1 MMEKGKKIKQT
12 KDKEELEFK
21 PKHIAELNNKLHTD
35 ANKYGQKYI
44 DFLNN
49 CKTERETVKYI
60 QEMAV
65 KTGYKKFDKNTNYKP
80 GDKVYL
86 NIKDKSI
93 ILSTIGDSKMKN
105 GVCIVASHV
114 DSPRIDLKTRPLY
127 SDSELAM
134 FKTHYYGGIKKHHWI
149 TIPLALHGVI
159 VDKREKVI
167 DVKIGG
173 ADDDTTFC
181 ITDLLP
187 HLERM
192 QDRDRMWGEVIAG
205 EQLNVIAG
213 SIPFK
218 DKNENGDSKFN
229 ILKILNKKYNI
240 TEEDLIC
247 ADLSLVPAF
256 DAKNIGLDRSLIGG
270 YGQDD
275 KVCVYASLIAEL
287 QTKNNQ
293 QTTVSVFTDREE
305 IGSDGNT
312 GLASDMLKNYLN
324 MLCKID
330 INTYLECIENSICL
344 SADVKAAFD
353 PTWAH
358 AYERNN
364 CGYLNHGVCI
374 SRYTG
379 GGGKAG
385 TSEARA
391 EFTRRI
397 VNTLN
402 KNEVAWQTSSNKV
415 DQGGGGT
422 VARFIANL
430 GIEVIDIGV
439 PILSM
444 HSPYEIVS
452 KLDAY
457 MMFKAISAFLETNEI

>member
-1 MMEKGKKIKQT
+1 MMEKEKKTRKIKD
-12 KDKEELEFK
+12 KKEELEFK
-21 PKHIAELNNKLHTD
+21 PKHIAELSNKLQIEAD
-35 ANKYGQKYI
+35 KYTQKYI
-44 DFLNN
+44 NFLNN
-49 CKTERETVKYI
+49 CKTERETIKYI
-60 QEMAV
+60 QQIAT
-65 KTGYKKFDKNTNYKP
+65 KYGYKRFDKNINYKP
-80 GDKVYL
+80 GDKIYF
-86 NIKDKSI
+86 NIKNKSI
-93 ILSTIGDSKMKN
+93 ILSTIGDSQLSN
-105 GVCIVASHV
+105 GTCIVASHV
-114 DSPRIDLKTRPLY
+114 DSPRIDLKTKPLY
-127 SDSELAM
+127 SDNELAM

-159 VDKREKVI
+159 ADKNEKVI
-167 DVKIGG
+167 EVIIGESS
-173 ADDDTTFC
+173 DDTTFC

-187 HLERM
+187 HLDRM
-192 QDRDRMWGEVIAG
+192 NDRERMWGEVIAG

-213 SIPFK
+213 SLPLK
-218 DKNENGDSKFN
+218 EKNENSDAKFN
-229 ILKILNKKYNI
+229 ILKLLNKKYNI

-256 DAKNIGLDRSLIGG
+256 NAKNIGLDRSLIGG

-275 KVCVYASLIAEL
+275 KVCVYASLMAEL
-287 QTKNNQ
+287 QTKNNK
-293 QTTVSVFTDREE
+293 QTTISVFTDREE

-312 GLASDMLKNYLN
+312 GLASDMLKNYLM
-324 MLCKID
+324 MLCKMD
-330 INTYLECIENSICL
+330 INMYLECVENSICL

-364 CGYLNHGVCI
+364 CAYLNHGICI

-402 KNEVAWQTSSNKV
+402 KNKIAWQTSSNKV

-457 MMFKAISAFLETNEI
+457 MMLKAISAFLM

>member
-1 MMEKGKKIKQT
+1 MEKKKKTKKIKD
-12 KDKEELEFK
+12 KKEELEFK
-21 PKHIAELNNKLHTD
+21 PKHIAELSSKIQIEAD
-35 ANKYGQKYI
+35 KYTQKYI
-44 DFLNN
+44 NFLNN
-49 CKTERETVKYI
+49 CKTEREAIKYI
-60 QEMAV
+60 QRIAP
-65 KTGYKKFDKNTNYKP
+65 KYGYKRFDKNINYKP
-80 GDKVYL
+80 GDKVYF
-86 NIKDKSI
+86 NIKNKSI
-93 ILSTIGDSKMKN
+93 ILSTIGDSQLSN
-105 GVCIVASHV
+105 GTCIVASHV
-114 DSPRIDLKTRPLY
+114 DSPRIDLKTKPLY

-159 VDKREKVI
+159 AGKNEKVI
-167 DVKIGG
+167 EVIIGEPS
-173 ADDDTTFC
+173 DDTTFC

-187 HLERM
+187 HLDRM
-192 QDRDRMWGEVIAG
+192 NDRERMWGEVIAG

-213 SIPFK
+213 SLPFK
-218 DKNENGDSKFN
+218 EKNENSDAKFN
-229 ILKILNKKYNI
+229 ILKLLNKKYNI

-256 DAKNIGLDRSLIGG
+256 NAKNIGLDRSLIGG

-275 KVCVYASLIAEL
+275 KVCVYASLMAEL
-287 QTKNNQ
+287 QTKNNK
-293 QTTVSVFTDREE
+293 QTTISVFTDREE

-312 GLASDMLKNYLN
+312 GLASDMLKNYLM
-324 MLCKID
+324 MLCKMD
-330 INTYLECIENSICL
+330 INIYLECVENSICL

-364 CGYLNHGVCI
+364 CAYLNHGICI

-402 KNEVAWQTSSNKV
+402 KNKIAWQTSSNKV

-457 MMFKAISAFLETNEI
+457 MMLKAISAFLM

>member
-1 MMEKGKKIKQT
+1 MTEKEKKLKKA

-21 PKHIAELNNKLHTD
+21 PRHIAELNNKLQTD

-167 DVKIGG
+167 DVKIGETE
-173 ADDDTTFC
+173 DDTTFC

-192 QDRDRMWGEVIAG
+192 QDRDRMWE
-205 EQLNVIAG
+205 
-213 SIPFK
+213 K
-218 DKNENGDSKFN
+218 
-229 ILKILNKKYNI
+229 
-240 TEEDLIC
+240 
-247 ADLSLVPAF
+247 
-256 DAKNIGLDRSLIGG
+256 
-270 YGQDD
+270 
-275 KVCVYASLIAEL
+275 
-287 QTKNNQ
+287 
-293 QTTVSVFTDREE
+293 
-305 IGSDGNT
+305 
-312 GLASDMLKNYLN
+312 
-324 MLCKID
+324 
-330 INTYLECIENSICL
+330 
-344 SADVKAAFD
+344 
-353 PTWAH
+353 
-358 AYERNN
+358 
-364 CGYLNHGVCI
+364 
-374 SRYTG
+374 
-379 GGGKAG
+379 
-385 TSEARA
+385 
-391 EFTRRI
+391 
-397 VNTLN
+397 
-402 KNEVAWQTSSNKV
+402 
-415 DQGGGGT
+415 
-422 VARFIANL
+422 
-430 GIEVIDIGV
+430 
-439 PILSM
+439 
-444 HSPYEIVS
+444 
-452 KLDAY
+452 
-457 MMFKAISAFLETNEI
+457 

>member
-1 MMEKGKKIKQT
+1 MTEKEKKTRKIKD
-12 KDKEELEFK
+12 KKEELEFK
-21 PKHIAELNNKLHTD
+21 PKHIAELSSKLQIEAD
-35 ANKYGQKYI
+35 KYTQKYI
-44 DFLNN
+44 NFLNN
-49 CKTERETVKYI
+49 CKTERETIKYI
-60 QEMAV
+60 QQIAT
-65 KTGYKKFDKNTNYKP
+65 KYGYKRFDKNINYKP
-80 GDKVYL
+80 GDKIYF
-86 NIKDKSI
+86 NIKNKSI
-93 ILSTIGDSKMKN
+93 ILSTIGNFQLSN
-105 GVCIVASHV
+105 GTCIVASHV
-114 DSPRIDLKTRPLY
+114 DSPRIDLKTKPLY

-159 VDKREKVI
+159 ADKNEKVI
-167 DVKIGG
+167 EVIIGEPS
-173 ADDDTTFC
+173 DDTTLC

-187 HLERM
+187 HLDKM
-192 QDRDRMWGEVIAG
+192 NDRERMWGEVIAG

-213 SIPFK
+213 SLPFK
-218 DKNENGDSKFN
+218 GKNENNDAKFN
-229 ILKILNKKYNI
+229 ILKLLNRKYNI

-275 KVCVYASLIAEL
+275 KVCVYASLMAEL
-287 QTKNNQ
+287 QTKNNK
-293 QTTVSVFTDREE
+293 QTTISVFTDREE

-312 GLASDMLKNYLN
+312 GLASDMLKNYLM
-324 MLCKID
+324 MLCKMD
-330 INTYLECIENSICL
+330 INMYLECVENSICL

-364 CGYLNHGVCI
+364 CAYLNHGICI

-402 KNEVAWQTSSNKV
+402 KNKIAWQTSSNKV

-457 MMFKAISAFLETNEI
+457 MMLKAISAFLM